1 MNLSVVKKAQLR
13 ALSPD
18 KRLGKWLKE
27 SIDEKLQREQKKIKQ
42 RRPVVSRLSE

>member
-13 ALSPD
+13 ALSSD

-27 SIDEKLQREQKKIKQ
+27 SIDKKLQREQKKIKQ